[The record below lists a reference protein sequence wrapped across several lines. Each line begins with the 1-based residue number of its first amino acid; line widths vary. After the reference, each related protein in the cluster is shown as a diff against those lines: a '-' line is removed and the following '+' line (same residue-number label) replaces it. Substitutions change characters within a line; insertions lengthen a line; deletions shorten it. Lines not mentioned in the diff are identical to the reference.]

1 MILSRSTRPG
11 LPFVAGVM
19 LGGVLLASPVFGQQP
34 TAPQQMRRVPA
45 TSLPITIDGVPDEAA
60 WQDALV
66 VSLDYETRPAENTP
80 PPVRTECLLT
90 YDANHLYIAFRAFDP
105 EPRKI
110 RARLTD
116 RDRAFNDDFVG
127 VSLDTFNDERRAFEF
142 FVNPLGVQMDLFY
155 DDVND
160 SETTDWDAIWK
171 SAGKLRED
179 GYTVEMAVPFS
190 SFRFPKDTTGP
201 QTWGIDILRFWPRDS
216 RYRLS
221 NNPQD
226 RARNCYLCQFEKIE
240 GFAGINPGRNLEI
253 TPTITTTRTDARKDG
268 PQTPFL
274 DGDEKTDP
282 GLTVR
287 WGFTPSLNLSAT
299 INPDFSQ
306 VEADVAQLDVNEQFA
321 LFFPE
326 KRPFFL
332 EGADFFATPI
342 DAVFTR
348 NVANPDWGVKVSGK
362 AGNHGI
368 GAFVAHDEVTNLL
381 FPGSQ
386 SSAATS
392 LDLENTTTV
401 LRYRRDLG
409 ESSSIGTLFTSREGD
424 GYENRVFGIDGLYQP
439 TQKDFVRFQILGS
452 RTRYPDEV
460 TREFD
465 QPEGTFEDLALRVS
479 YQHQER
485 NWDAFARHEDYG
497 EDFRA
502 DMGFLPQ
509 VGRTFTIVGGGR
521 TWWREGGGWFDRLRL
536 GTDIDLT
543 RDEDGNELDREYE
556 LFLDFDGPRQS
567 FFFLGLGTRDRFFN
581 GVQFED
587 ERFVNTSYG
596 IQINGTVR
604 VSLDAGFGDD
614 IDFAN
619 TRPAKILRLE
629 PAVRFDLGRHLRA
642 ELNHS
647 YRRLTV
653 DEGEL
658 FTANLTQLRL
668 TYQLNLRM
676 LARVILQHT
685 DIDRDPSLFT
695 EDVEASTERL
705 LTQLLLSY
713 KLNPQT
719 VLFLGYT
726 ENGAGNQDLTLTRV
740 DRTFFLKIGYAW
752 VF

>member
-1 MILSRSTRPG
+1 MILSRPTRPG
-11 LPFVAGVM
+11 LPHRAGLV
-19 LGGVLLASPVFGQQP
+19 LGGVLWVAFGLPLMAQP
-34 TAPQQMRRVPA
+34 PHPVPA
-45 TSLPITIDGVPDEAA
+45 TTLPITIDGVPDEAA

-66 VSLDYETRPAENTP
+66 IPLAYETRPAENAP
-80 PPVRTECLLT
+80 APVRTECLIT
-90 YDANHLYIAFRAFDP
+90 YDTNHLYVAFRAFDP
-105 EPRKI
+105 EPEKI

-116 RDRAFNDDFVG
+116 RDRAFNDDWVG

-160 SETTDWDAIWK
+160 NETSDWDAIWK
-171 SAGKLRED
+171 SAGQLRED

-190 SFRFPKDTTGP
+190 SFRFPREQAGP
-201 QTWGIDILRFWPRDS
+201 QTWGIDILRMWPRGS
-216 RYRLS
+216 RFRFA

-226 RARNCYLCQFEKIE
+226 RARNCYLCQFEKIQ
-240 GFAGINPGRNLEI
+240 GFENINPGRNLQI
-253 TPTITTTRTDARKDG
+253 SPTVTTTRTDAREDG
-268 PQTPFL
+268 PQSPFI
-274 DGDEKTDP
+274 DGKEETDP

-287 WGFTPSLNLSAT
+287 WGFTPSLNLSAA

-306 VEADVAQLDVNEQFA
+306 VEADVAQLDVNQRFA

-332 EGADFFATPI
+332 EGADFFDTPL

-348 NVANPDWGVKVSGK
+348 NVADPTWGVKISGK
-362 AGNHGI
+362 AGGHGI
-368 GAFVAHDEVTNLL
+368 GAFVAKDEVTNLL

-386 SSAATS
+386 GSGSTS

-401 LRYRRDLG
+401 LRYRRDVG
-409 ESSSIGTLFTSREGD
+409 EGSSIGALVTNREGT

-439 TQKDFVRFQILGS
+439 TQKDRLEFQLLGS
-452 RTRYPDEV
+452 RTRYPEV
-460 TREFD
+460 VAREFD
-465 QPEGTFEDLALRVS
+465 QPIGAFDDLALGIS
-479 YQHQER
+479 YRHQER
-485 NWDAFARHEDYG
+485 NWDAFIRHEDFG

-509 VGRTFTIVGGGR
+509 VGRSFTLLGGGR
-521 TWWREGGGWFDRLRL
+521 TWWREGGGWFERLRL
-536 GTDIDLT
+536 GTDADLT
-543 RDEDGNELDREYE
+543 RDEDGNELEREYE
-556 LFLDFDGPRQS
+556 IFLDFDGARQS
-567 FFFLGLGTRDRFFN
+567 FFFLGLGTRDRYFN
-581 GVQFED
+581 GVQFEN
-587 ERFVNTSYG
+587 ERFLNTHYRM
-596 IQINGTVR
+596 QLNGTVR
-604 VSLDAGFGDD
+604 VALAAGFGDD

-619 TRPAKILRLE
+619 TRPAEQLRLE
-629 PAVRFDLGRHLRA
+629 PSVRFDLGRHLRA
-642 ELNHS
+642 ELDHT

-658 FTANLTQLRL
+658 FTANLTQLKL

-676 LARVILQHT
+676 LARVILQRT
-685 DIDRDPSLFT
+685 AIDRDPTLFVD
-695 EDVEASTERL
+695 DVEASTERL

-726 ENGAGNQDLTLTRV
+726 ENGTGNQEFDLTRIN
-740 DRTFFLKIGYAW
+740 RTFFLKVGYAW